1 MRGRT
6 NVAGKPEEE
15 RTVTAG
21 TSAVTVEPTKGKTM
35 KKVTVDPTP
44 SQTKTVTAGTGN
56 VDVSPDSGKL
66 LSGVTVKPTPTQR
79 KTVTPT
85 TSEQTVVPDSGKHL
99 SKVTVNAKPSIKI
112 DDEEVDKTLNLKT
125 ISALFKKPSL
135 PFALASDCGG
145 LVKAGEIYIYYTD
158 KIYKWT
164 GETLEEFCAAPHAN
178 SSGKSG
184 FANFQ
189 GKLHIIG
196 GESHLSEIY
205 RCNDDKTWTSL
216 QVLPYSF
223 KNGAVI
229 EMEDELDL
237 LGGDYSQKGFYKF
250 DGETWTQMGQLPVMF
265 AGKRAIKYNGK
276 ISILS
281 ENRYELDG
289 TTWET
294 KEAPPFTAI
303 EALTVDGKINILN
316 AGRHAIFDGTAWE
329 TQNPLL
335 TVLYKVAIEFESV
348 LNLIGAIPNSNSS
361 SLYSYADWYQ
371 FNKKVY
377 TEV

>member
-1 MRGRT
+1 MGQIWYKPRG
-6 NVAGKPEEE
+6 GKTEEE
-15 RTVTAG
+15 ITVTAD
-21 TSAVTVEPTKGKTM
+21 TYQKTFLPSNGRTI
-35 KKVTVDPTP
+35 KKVTV
-44 SQTKTVTAGTGN
+44 N
-56 VDVSPDSGKL
+56 
-66 LSGVTVKPTPTQR
+66 PTPTQE
-79 KTVTPT
+79 KTVAPAT
-85 TSEQTVVPDSGKHL
+85 TQQTVLPDSGKHL
-99 SKVTVNAKPSIKI
+99 SKVTVSAKPSIKI
-112 DDEEVDKTLNLKT
+112 DNEEVSKTLNLKT

-135 PFALASDCGG
+135 PFALTSDCGG
-145 LVKAGEIYIYYTD
+145 LVKDGEIYIYYTD

-178 SSGKSG
+178 SLGNSG

-205 RCNDDKTWTSL
+205 KCNDDKTWTSL
-216 QVLPYSF
+216 QALPYSF

-237 LGGDYSQKGFYKF
+237 LGGNYSQNGFYKF

-265 AGKRAIKYNGK
+265 TGKRATKYNGK

-294 KEAPPFTAI
+294 KEAPPFTAT

-316 AGRHAIFDGTAWE
+316 AGRHAIFGGTSWE

-335 TVLYKVAIEFESV
+335 TVLYKVAIEFEGV